1 MALQFRFRHGVEQL
15 RDANDLLLVDQR
27 GRTLRLT
34 APSQPLV
41 TMLRR
46 LGEGGGTLL
55 SLMQGMSSLA
65 PFFTLQQLEQRGW
78 LALELASGE
87 KSLVTLEPQST
98 VLERCHPP
106 AGAVCIRWSRLIQ
119 ITPETDG
126 VLLRLLMTR
135 PLRCTPACC
144 SDLERLVQRLDRHSP
159 RLAAGVSRAEE

>member
-1 MALQFRFRHGVEQL
+1 
-15 RDANDLLLVDQR
+15 
-27 GRTLRLT
+27 
-34 APSQPLV
+34 
-41 TMLRR
+41 MLRR
-46 LGEGGGTLL
+46 LGEGSGTLL

-65 PFFTLQQLEQRGW
+65 PFFTLQQLEGNW

-126 VLLRLLMTR
+126 VLLEATPRDPTVAAARRPVAFEELAGPSDWTGQVRGLPQEFQELRNDLLMLLLT
-135 PLRCTPACC
+135 
-144 SDLERLVQRLDRHSP
+144 
-159 RLAAGVSRAEE
+159 AGVAGVVEADGTPSCDHQRISSVGQGRI